1 MKNLICYGAICL
13 ASILLAACDK
23 KPEVHSV
30 EYYKQNGPERA
41 QMLDKCKSDAD
52 LTIKD
57 ANCTNAA
64 SAEFRSGSFKPS
76 TPKSW

>member
-1 MKNLICYGAICL
+1 MKSLISFGVICF
-13 ASILLAACDK
+13 ATIFLAACDK
-23 KPEVHSV
+23 ATEVHSV
-30 EYYKQNGPERA
+30 EYYKQNVSERA
-41 QMLDKCKSDAD
+41 KMLEKCKADAD

-64 SAEFRSGSFKPS
+64 SAEFRSGSFKSS